1 MENGQFANDTFKPN
15 TSTIPEEE
23 VDTNKNTSIFI
34 ENDDILGNV
43 ATVEATD
50 YASER

>member
-1 MENGQFANDTFKPN
+1 MENGQLANHTFKPD
-15 TSTIPEEE
+15 TIPEEE

-34 ENDDILGNV
+34 ETEDIPNSV

>member
-1 MENGQFANDTFKPN
+1 MENGQFANHTFKPN
-15 TSTIPEEE
+15 TIPEEE
-23 VDTNKNTSIFI
+23 ADTNKNASIFI
-34 ENDDILGNV
+34 ETEDILDSV

>member
-1 MENGQFANDTFKPN
+1 MENGQHANGTFKPD
-15 TSTIPEEE
+15 TIPEEE

-43 ATVEATD
+43 TTAEATD

>member
-1 MENGQFANDTFKPN
+1 MENGNNTFKPN
-15 TSTIPEEE
+15 TIPEEE
-23 VDTNKNTSIFI
+23 EADTNKNASIFI
-34 ENDDILGNV
+34 ETEDILNSV